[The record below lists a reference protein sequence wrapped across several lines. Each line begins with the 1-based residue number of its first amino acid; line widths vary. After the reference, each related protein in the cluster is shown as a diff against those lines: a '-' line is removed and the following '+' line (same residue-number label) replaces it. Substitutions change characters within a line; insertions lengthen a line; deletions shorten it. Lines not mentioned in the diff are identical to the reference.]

1 MSFVWKYSKLTGKYE
16 FSSAM
21 IALAIEGSIRLQYR
35 FQCCPIFYVYVQ
47 IGMELE
53 AQTGIELEKEE
64 VKNADGTTSIK
75 NNVSFAG
82 LSLNPSLY
90 VEAGAGVGV
99 DLAKLEVL
107 LLAGCRA

>member
-1 MSFVWKYSKLTGKYE
+1 
-16 FSSAM
+16 
-21 IALAIEGSIRLQYR
+21 
-35 FQCCPIFYVYVQ
+35 
-47 IGMELE
+47 MELE

-99 DLAKLEVL
+99 DLAKLEIYVKVSVSF
-107 LLAGCRA
+107 AFTINKKTQVD